1 MAWQHRDP
9 RTAAGAGATAG
20 ACPTGRI
27 RAAAGTCTAAAA
39 LLAGSATALAEPRVT
54 EERVASGLETDRA
67 AIDVVRVVDGLEHAW
82 AVDWLPDGRMLV
94 TERPGRLLLID
105 GEEITELGNLPEIE
119 ADAVQ
124 RTAPEGGSQGGLLD
138 VAVHPDYAEN
148 GWIYFT
154 YSSPGDTDT
163 VYTDDPYGTG
173 TTLAR
178 ARLSEDGTE
187 LAEREA
193 LYAQVPRYEPGRHY
207 GSRIVF
213 DSEGTV
219 LFSIGDRGLR
229 HPSQDVRDP
238 GGAMIRLTDDG
249 RVPDDNPFRD
259 ADPGGPLPEIF
270 SYGHRNNQGMARHP
284 ETGEVWTTEHGPSGG
299 DLLHRL
305 EAGAN
310 YGWPQVSF
318 GDEYSTGEPIGI
330 GREAPG
336 VREPVHI
343 WEDSFA
349 PSGLTFH
356 HEGSI
361 DAWEGD
367 LLAGSLV
374 RAQLWRLRVKGEE
387 VVEAE
392 TVLDGTVGRVRDVA
406 QGPDG
411 HLYIATDHGDS
422 GLYRLEPAD

>member
-1 MAWQHRDP
+1 MPRHHNDSQTISMHRTSGRG
-9 RTAAGAGATAG
+9 RTARTPRLAPACAVAT
-20 ACPTGRI
+20 
-27 RAAAGTCTAAAA
+27 
-39 LLAGSATALAEPRVT
+39 LLAGGSNALAGVEVSEKT
-54 EERVASGLETDRA
+54 VASGLETDHVA
-67 AIDVVRVVDGLEHAW
+67 VDVVRVVDGLVHPW
-82 AVDWLPDGRMLV
+82 GVDWLPDGRMLV
-94 TERPGRLLLID
+94 TERPGRMLLID
-105 GEEITELGNLPEIE
+105 GEEVTELGNLPRIA
-119 ADAVQ
+119 AD
-124 RTAPEGGSQGGLLD
+124 TEGGSQGGLLD
-138 VAVHPDYAEN
+138 VAVHPDYADN

-163 VYTDDPYGTG
+163 VYTDDRYGTG

-178 ARLSEDGTE
+178 ARLSDDSTK
-187 LAEREA
+187 LVDREA
-193 LYAQVPRYEPGRHY
+193 LYAQTPRYEPGRHY

-213 DSEGTV
+213 DSDGTV

-238 GGAMIRLTDDG
+238 GGSMIRLTDEG
-249 RVPDDNPFRD
+249 RVPEDNPFYD
-259 ADPGGPLPEIF
+259 AGPAGPLPEIF

-310 YGWPQVSF
+310 YGWPRVSF

-330 GREAPG
+330 GREAPD
-336 VREPVHI
+336 VNAPI
-343 WEDSFA
+343 YFWEDSFA
-349 PSGLTFH
+349 PSGLAIP

-374 RAQLWRLRVKGEE
+374 RAQLWRLRVEE
-387 VVEAE
+387 DEVIEAE
-392 TVLDGTVGRVRDVA
+392 VILDGTVGRVRDVV

-411 HLYIATDHGDS
+411 HLYIATDHADS
-422 GLYRLEPAD
+422 GLYRIEPAE